1 MHTLLKLKSGQ
12 LAGITHLTL
21 SENLTSFPTEILSLA
36 DTLEILDLSNNQLST
51 LPNELKQL
59 KRLKIIF
66 ASNNQFEILPES
78 LGQCECLEMVGFKS
92 NKIKH
97 VPASSLPVKLRW
109 LILTD
114 NKIPSLPNTLGERPS
129 LQKLALA
136 GNQLSQLPTNLA
148 QLINLELVRISAN
161 KLTEFPDQL
170 LALPKLAWLAFSGNP
185 FTRTDIDIQSVP
197 LVPYS
202 SFALQKVL
210 GQGASGIISRA
221 VWNKSTDDFPDEIA
235 VKVFKGELTSDGYP
249 EDELQACLKV
259 GGHASLVKSLAQV
272 NEKDCL
278 ALVMQ
283 LIPEHYSNLGLPPD
297 FDTCTRDTF
306 EVGFSLSIQKISK
319 IVKQMQSVFAHLH
332 DNQVSHGDLYAH
344 NTMLDQYANI
354 IFGDFGAATMYHML
368 NEKQQAKIQQIELR
382 ALNYFIEDLLSV
394 CAEEDKNSSEYTL
407 LAESIIEQVYI
418 QL

>member
-1 MHTLLKLKSGQ
+1 MHTLVQLKSGQ
-12 LAGITHLTL
+12 LAGISRLTL

-51 LPNELKQL
+51 LPNALKQL
-59 KRLKIIF
+59 TKLKIIF
-66 ASNNQFEILPES
+66 ASNNHFETLPES
-78 LGQCECLEMVGFKS
+78 LGQCESLEMVGFKS

-97 VPASSLPVKLRW
+97 VPAASLPAKLRW

-114 NKIPSLPNTLGERPS
+114 NKIPSLPDTLGERPR

-136 GNQLSQLPTNLA
+136 GNQLTQLPANLT

-161 KLTEFPDQL
+161 QLTECPDQL

-185 FTRTDIDIQSVP
+185 FTCSDIDIQSVP

-202 SFALQKVL
+202 SFTLQNVL
-210 GQGASGIISRA
+210 GQGASGVISKA
-221 VWNKSTDDFPDEIA
+221 VWNKQTDDFPDEIA

-249 EDELQACLKV
+249 EDELHACLKV
-259 GGHASLVKSLAQV
+259 GDHESLVKSLAQV
-272 NEKDCL
+272 NEQGCL

-283 LIPEHYSNLGLPPD
+283 LIPEHYKNLGLPPD

-306 EVGFSLSIQKISK
+306 EVGFTLSIEQISK
-319 IVKQMQSVFAHLH
+319 IVKQMQSVFVHLH

-344 NTMLDQYANI
+344 NTLFDQDANI
-354 IFGDFGAATMYHML
+354 IFGDFGAASMYHML
-368 NEKQQAKIQQIELR
+368 NEKQQTQIQQIESR
-382 ALNYFIEDLLSV
+382 ALNYFIEDLLAV
-394 CAEEDKNSSEYTL
+394 CSEEDKNATEYAL
-407 LAESIIEQVYI
+407 LARSITELV
-418 QL
+418 